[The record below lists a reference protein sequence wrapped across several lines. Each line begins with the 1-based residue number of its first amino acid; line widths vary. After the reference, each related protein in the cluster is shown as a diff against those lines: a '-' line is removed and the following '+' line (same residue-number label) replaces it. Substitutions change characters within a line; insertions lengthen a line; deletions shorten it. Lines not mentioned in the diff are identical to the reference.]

1 MNICEPGPTLPSGH
15 LPRASG
21 SPNCTL
27 EEERGTSLQPDSR
40 LCAVKVHRPRVRP
53 PTCLSPADFPVLPG
67 MARLRSSPE
76 ILPGVPGQMGL
87 AHPYKASTWD
97 RSERAR
103 MPSRRMRMRSLA
115 VRSPRP
121 PLPHPH
127 GAPALRRPGAE
138 GLCEQGRSSLAA
150 HLPGVSCFPHCT
162 PDVEQVRSLELDAPW
177 PCAGK
182 VHRAA
187 AVGVRPPRHLSAAED
202 FPTGPCTVR
211 LRSSLDRLQG
221 NRRLCFGAGWTLAA
235 PCCSGTPSLRPSLSC
250 HCPDPAA
257 QRAGPWPDLAVI
269 KIRQILYLHLAGR

>member
-121 PLPHPH
+121 PSHILTE
-127 GAPALRRPGAE
+127 L
-138 GLCEQGRSSLAA
+138 LLS
-150 HLPGVSCFPHCT
+150 GV
-162 PDVEQVRSLELDAPW
+162 QELKG
-177 PCAGK
+177 C
-182 VHRAA
+182 V
-187 AVGVRPPRHLSAAED
+187 
-202 FPTGPCTVR
+202 
-211 LRSSLDRLQG
+211 
-221 NRRLCFGAGWTLAA
+221 N
-235 PCCSGTPSLRPSLSC
+235 
-250 HCPDPAA
+250 
-257 QRAGPWPDLAVI
+257 RAGPASQPIFLGSAVSPTALLTWS
-269 KIRQILYLHLAGR
+269 R